1 MEESITKKSFTD
13 GKDDH
18 EKEKQSGQKYAFG
31 FKKSFH
37 YAFTK
42 RIIKRNSP
50 ACIIELI

>member
-37 YAFTK
+37 YA
-42 RIIKRNSP
+42 P
-50 ACIIELI
+50 